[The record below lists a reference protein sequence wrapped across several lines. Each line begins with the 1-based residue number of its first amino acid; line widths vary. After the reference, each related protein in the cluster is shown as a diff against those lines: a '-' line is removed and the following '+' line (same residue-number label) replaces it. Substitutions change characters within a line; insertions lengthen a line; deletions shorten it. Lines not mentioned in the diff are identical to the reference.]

1 MKTFKIIGVRPLKGC
16 NKHVIKNL
24 KSDTF
29 YTFYNNYE
37 FKDEKVIKSEQQVPD
52 NLYASNISLHAI
64 VGMNGSGKST
74 IVELII
80 RIINNLSFYIL
91 GEQSGTYA
99 AEPLVPVR
107 RLNAELYYEKD
118 NVIYKITISN
128 DSFSWTDERGN
139 IMGKNS
145 EDLQS
150 LFYTIVINYSH
161 YAYNSLEYQSE
172 IMGRYKEKV
181 LDRSPFP

>member
-139 IMGKNS
+139 IMGKIVRICNLYFIRLS
-145 EDLQS
+145 SITHIMPITHWNIS
-150 LFYTIVINYSH
+150 LKSWVDIKKSF
-161 YAYNSLEYQSE
+161 
-172 IMGRYKEKV
+172 G
-181 LDRSPFP
+181 

>member
-1 MKTFKIIGVRPLKGC
+1 MTRTNCLFITIYRINLLKQMTKERMETFKIIGVRPLKGC

-24 KSDTF
+24 RPDVF
-29 YTFYNNYE
+29 YAFYNNYE
-37 FKDEKVIKSEQQVPD
+37 LKDGKVIKGEQQVPD

-99 AEPLVPVR
+99 AEPLVPVK
-107 RLNAELYYEKD
+107 RLKAELYYEKD
-118 NVIYKITISN
+118 NVIYKIAISN
-128 DSFSWTDERGN
+128 EAFHGQTS
-139 IMGKNS
+139 M
-145 EDLQS
+145 
-150 LFYTIVINYSH
+150 VI
-161 YAYNSLEYQSE
+161 
-172 IMGRYKEKV
+172 
-181 LDRSPFP
+181 